1 MKKYKMKT
9 SFVRP
14 DRPKARDNKTGIN
27 FMITIK
33 IFVGNCVQYVTIHD
47 ILVWPRTGS
56 IQTDNNRFRSHT
68 G

>member
-1 MKKYKMKT
+1 MKKYKIET
-9 SFVRP
+9 CFGSP
-14 DRPKARDNKTGIN
+14 DIPKARDNKTGIN

-56 IQTDNNRFRSHT
+56 YPADINRF
-68 G
+68 